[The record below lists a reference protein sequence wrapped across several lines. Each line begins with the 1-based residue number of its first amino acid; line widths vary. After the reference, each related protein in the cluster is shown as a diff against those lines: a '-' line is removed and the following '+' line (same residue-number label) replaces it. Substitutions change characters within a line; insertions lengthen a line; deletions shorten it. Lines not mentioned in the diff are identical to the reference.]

1 MEFERYIAVAF
12 LSQTPEILRTLLQLK
27 QAEASVASL
36 GDGTMRELS
45 DKEQVT
51 QSGRSLVI
59 LIVGPDLPLVARRAR
74 LLRRTGYIVLV
85 ARAIDHAVRLALDS
99 DCDLVLLCH
108 RFDDGERQAIR
119 NRLKSVRRLLTT
131 VSLQES
137 DDTDPRSMLAQIAS
151 TKM

>member
-1 MEFERYIAVAF
+1 
-12 LSQTPEILRTLLQLK
+12 
-27 QAEASVASL
+27 
-36 GDGTMRELS
+36 MRELS
-45 DKEQVT
+45 DKEQVM

-137 DDTDPRSMLAQIAS
+137 DDTDPRCMLAQIAS